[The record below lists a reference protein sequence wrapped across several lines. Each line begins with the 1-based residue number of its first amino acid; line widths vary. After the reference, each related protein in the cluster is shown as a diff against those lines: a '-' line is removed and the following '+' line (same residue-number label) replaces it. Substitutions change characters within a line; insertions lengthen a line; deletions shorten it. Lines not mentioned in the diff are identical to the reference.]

1 MDRAALGE
9 FLVFATL
16 AGSLV
21 KLAYRKQL
29 AA

>member
-1 MDRAALGE
+1 MNRTALGE
-9 FLVFATL
+9 FLVLATV

-21 KLAYRKQL
+21 KLAHREQL